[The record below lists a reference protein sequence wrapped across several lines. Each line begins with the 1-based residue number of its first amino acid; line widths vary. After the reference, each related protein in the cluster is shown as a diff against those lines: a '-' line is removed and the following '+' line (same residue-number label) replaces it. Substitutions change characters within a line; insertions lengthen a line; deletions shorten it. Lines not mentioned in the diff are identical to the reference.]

1 MGRVKYS
8 SLRQT
13 ARDVETIDGD
23 KIDSLRAEDNGTLY
37 GTANTRP
44 WYQKV
49 AMCWETERLQDL
61 GLPLCLHGIVQY
73 HVLFGQFQQHRV
85 VEKLADAYVFA

>member
-1 MGRVKYS
+1 MGKESNIPLYVKR
-8 SLRQT
+8 L
-13 ARDVETIDGD
+13 ETIDGD
-23 KIDSLRAEDNGTLY
+23 KIDSRRSEDNGTLY

-49 AMCWETERLQDL
+49 ARCWETERLQDL
-61 GLPLCLHGIVQY
+61 GLPLCLHGIVQN